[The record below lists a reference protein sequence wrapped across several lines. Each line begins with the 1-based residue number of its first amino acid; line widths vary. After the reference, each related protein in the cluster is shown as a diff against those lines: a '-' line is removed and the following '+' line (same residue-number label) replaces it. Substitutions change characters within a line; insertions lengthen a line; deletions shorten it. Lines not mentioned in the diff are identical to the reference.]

1 MFDSNGEIKFIDFGL
16 AISNKKND
24 NDYDKVKVN
33 KGDDE
38 MDVTGTILYIAPE
51 VFS

>member
-16 AISNKKND
+16 AISNKK